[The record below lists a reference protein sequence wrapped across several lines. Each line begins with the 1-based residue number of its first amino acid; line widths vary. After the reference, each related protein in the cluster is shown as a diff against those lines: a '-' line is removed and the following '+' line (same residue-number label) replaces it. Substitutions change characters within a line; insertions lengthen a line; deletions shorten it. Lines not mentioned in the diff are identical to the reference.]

1 MYNFSCENCSRFFGS
16 QCQECQHD
24 KRIQKQSK
32 HRRYQHT
39 LTSTNWTSYKF
50 GECFKCGKVTQLN
63 RFGMC
68 VTCYERTCDDNIEGD
83 FLYTDNAISDL
94 DQLIG
99 GIYSEEVVQHI
110 Y

>member
-1 MYNFSCENCSRFFGS
+1 MYTLRCENCS
-16 QCQECQHD
+16 QECQHN

-32 HRRYQHT
+32 HGKHRRYQHP

-68 VTCYERTCDDNIEGD
+68 VTCYERTCDNNIEGD
-83 FLYTDNAISDL
+83 FLYTDDAISDL

-99 GIYSEEVVQHI
+99 GIYSGEVVQHM